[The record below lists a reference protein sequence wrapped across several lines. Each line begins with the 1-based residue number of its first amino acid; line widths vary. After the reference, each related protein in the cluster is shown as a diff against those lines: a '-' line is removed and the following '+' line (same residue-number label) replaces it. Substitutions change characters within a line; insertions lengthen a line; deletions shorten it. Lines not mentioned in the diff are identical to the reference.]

1 MQFPGFRGILG
12 QFCQALVGRWTRP
25 ALKPVSDLSLPSTH
39 LPAGQASHIFTC
51 SCHEECLQWQT
62 GAPWVSTLVP
72 KLWREVASGNLR
84 WICLR
89 SWPKLWNQMR
99 ALFVIFGVSWCRF
112 AIQLCTGCT
121 VFFSNLAPEHF
132 LKILKSGQFF
142 ICPLAQD
149 SPIVEVLHHIA
160 PIVQVPSFLVKR
172 SEWILNSEAELW
184 HRFEQLG
191 ERSLSGKHRGYIS
204 GFQE

>member
-1 MQFPGFRGILG
+1 MQIPGFRGILG

-51 SCHEECLQWQT
+51 SCHEKCLQWQT

-121 VFFSNLAPEHF
+121 LFFF
-132 LKILKSGQFF
+132 KSCSRTLFEDFEEWTIFYMSIGTGLTN
-142 ICPLAQD
+142 CR
-149 SPIVEVLHHIA
+149 SIA
-160 PIVQVPSFLVKR
+160 PYCTNCSSTIGSCQAIGMDPQLWGWAMASLWAAWREVPFRHKNTVD
-172 SEWILNSEAELW
+172 I
-184 HRFEQLG
+184 
-191 ERSLSGKHRGYIS
+191 
-204 GFQE
+204 

>member
-1 MQFPGFRGILG
+1 MSFNACAKALERGSLW
-12 QFCQALVGRWTRP
+12 QLAVDLFEKLTEALEPDACLVCDFWCQLMSV
-25 ALKPVSDLSLPSTH
+25 
-39 LPAGQASHIFTC
+39 
-51 SCHEECLQWQT
+51 CHPT
-62 GAPWVSTLVP
+62 VYWVY
-72 KLWREVASGNLR
+72 
-84 WICLR
+84 
-89 SWPKLWNQMR
+89 
-99 ALFVIFGVSWCRF
+99 RF
-112 AIQLCTGCT
+112 F
-121 VFFSNLAPEHF
+121 FFSNLAPEHF

-160 PIVQVPSFLVKR
+160 PTVQVPSVLVKR

>member
-1 MQFPGFRGILG
+1 MQIPGFRGILG

-51 SCHEECLQWQT
+51 SCHEKCLQWQT

-121 VFFSNLAPEHF
+121 VFFFQILLPNTFWRFWRVDNF
-132 LKILKSGQFF
+132 LY
-142 ICPLAQD
+142 
-149 SPIVEVLHHIA
+149 VH
-160 PIVQVPSFLVKR
+160 
-172 SEWILNSEAELW
+172 W
-184 HRFEQLG
+184 HRTHQLSKYCTILHQLFKYHRFLSSDRNG
-191 ERSLSGKHRGYIS
+191 SSTLRLSYGIALSSLERGPFPANTVDI
-204 GFQE
+204 